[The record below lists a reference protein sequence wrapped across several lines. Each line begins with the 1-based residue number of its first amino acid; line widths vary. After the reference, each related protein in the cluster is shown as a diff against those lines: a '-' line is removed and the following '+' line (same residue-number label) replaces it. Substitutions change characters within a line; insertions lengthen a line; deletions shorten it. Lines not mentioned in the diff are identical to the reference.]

1 VIDTNDKTT
10 QSLSLDEQPGKLSNV
25 TGLPDERPHGVVFPP
40 CPTARKPRGRPATG
54 KAMTPA
60 EKQRAYRERQ
70 KQKAACCNLGA
81 ANDRVK
87 ALEDQVQRL
96 QAVRDELISELR
108 ATKKELESRYA
119 NPVKG
124 LRKHRDDAPLKT
136 ILAHHNQMED
146 RRKSGELSDM
156 DALWRFVGAT
166 LQVIEQHGLI
176 TPK

>member
-1 VIDTNDKTT
+1 MIEANDKQTLPIDL
-10 QSLSLDEQPGKLSNV
+10 QDEFLRPQPK
-25 TGLPDERPHGVVFPP
+25 R
-40 CPTARKPRGRPATG
+40 RGRPATG
-54 KAMTPA
+54 QAMSNA
-60 EKQRAYRERQ
+60 ERQRAYRERQ
-70 KQKAACCNLGA
+70 KRLRDQKPTADHQTVQALDQEVRKLLVELER
-81 ANDRVK
+81 ANARV
-87 ALEDQVQRL
+87 AELE
-96 QAVRDELISELR
+96 
-108 ATKKELESRYA
+108 KELESRYA